1 VKKLPK
7 TRPDRNHSRIH
18 ALGRNVRQHP
28 VISTILIGSTLLG
41 AVLGAFLLT
50 GEWSLARR
58 IAGGAV
64 AGAGT
69 GMLITMTKMLD

>member
-1 VKKLPK
+1 M
-7 TRPDRNHSRIH
+7 R
-18 ALGRNVRQHP
+18 LGSFLRHHP
-28 VISTILIGSTLLG
+28 VISAILLATTALG

-58 IAGGAV
+58 IAAGAV

-69 GMLITMTKMLD
+69 GFLLTATKMF

>member
-1 VKKLPK
+1 M
-7 TRPDRNHSRIH
+7 S
-18 ALGRNVRQHP
+18 LGAFVRRHP
-28 VISTILIGSTLLG
+28 VICSTLVATTALG

-58 IAGGAV
+58 IAAGAV

-69 GMLITMTKMLD
+69 GFLLTATKMY